1 MSDPTWNPSFPE
13 GSHSLS
19 PFPVTDHLVLLSN
32 EMCQMNTRIRRIAHH
47 QSRLSGFVPSPSPDP
62 SEESSDGGDDESDDA
77 SLFAQDDKMTD
88 SQ

>member
-1 MSDPTWNPSFPE
+1 
-13 GSHSLS
+13 
-19 PFPVTDHLVLLSN
+19 
-32 EMCQMNTRIRRIAHH
+32 MNTRIRRIAHH

-77 SLFAQDDKMTD
+77 SIFAHDDKMTD